1 MIIIDTGEV
10 FILKK
15 TLFTALALMPTA
27 VFAVSEAIA
36 SKGSGDVNADYLLIL
51 GHALENNAASPVLE
65 LRCEKAA
72 EYLKAHPDTRAIACG
87 GITGENQTVSEAEV
101 IKELLISKGIDGKRI
116 ILEDKSKT
124 TAENFYNAK
133 KLMDETKNARVA
145 LLSSSY
151 HLLRAR
157 TLAKLCGIE
166 AKTVA
171 APTPKNVCINCFA
184 KEFFAFPLMLLN
196 LKEAKKNG

>member
-1 MIIIDTGEV
+1 MKI
-10 FILKK
+10 
-15 TLFTALALMPTA
+15 TLLATAAVLPTA
-27 VFAVSEAIA
+27 VFAISEAIA
-36 SKGSGDVNADYLLIL
+36 SKGSGDVNADFLLIL
-51 GHALENNAASPVLE
+51 GHALENNAASEVLK

-72 EYLKAHPDTRAIACG
+72 EYLKSHPETVAIACG

-101 IKELLISKGIDGKRI
+101 IRELLSAKGIAQDRI

-133 KLMDETKNARVA
+133 KIMGENKNTKIA

-157 TLAKLCGIE
+157 TLAKLCGIDAE
-166 AKTVA
+166 TVA
-171 APTPKNVCINCFA
+171 APTPRNVCINCFA
-184 KEFFAFPLMLLN
+184 KEFFAFPLMFLN

>member
-1 MIIIDTGEV
+1 M
-10 FILKK
+10 KK
-15 TLFTALALMPTA
+15 AFKGFFALSTLLPVT

-36 SKGSGDVNADYLLIL
+36 SRGSGDVQADFLLIL
-51 GHALENNAASPVLE
+51 GHALKDNTPSQVL
-65 LRCEKAA
+65 LNRCEKAA
-72 EYLKAHPDTRAIACG
+72 EYMKKHPETVAIACG
-87 GITGENQTVSEAEV
+87 GITSEGQTISEATV
-101 IKELLISKGIDGKRI
+101 IKELLTAKGIDEGRI

-133 KLMDETKNARVA
+133 KLIGEKNGAKVA

-157 TLAKLCGIE
+157 TLAKLCGID

-171 APTPKNVCINCFA
+171 APTPKNVRINCFA
-184 KEFFAFPLMLLN
+184 KEFFAFPVMFLN